1 MLPAI
6 VDPDR
11 RFALLHVSKRAREAV
26 HALWAL
32 DETLGQIVAGTRD
45 LFVGQMRLTW
55 WHEALTTLEPGARRG
70 QPVLDALADVDSLD
84 GSTLAT
90 LVEGWEALLEPL
102 PLTADTLE
110 TFAAGRGRALFDA
123 TTLVAGG
130 GTPSAAGEG
139 WALVD
144 FARKCSDDETA
155 ARAWSLAAPR
165 LASIHGDLGR
175 PLLVLAR
182 LAHADAEAR
191 RHVPR
196 TAWRLLRALS

>member
-70 QPVLDALADVDSLD
+70 QPVLDALA
-84 GSTLAT
+84 STKTLNCTALAR

-102 PLTADTLE
+102 PLIDDALLDHAVRRGATLFAQVATAVGGGQAPQQGEAWALADLAKRCSDVATAD
-110 TFAAGRGRALFDA
+110 RA
-123 TTLVAGG
+123 
-130 GTPSAAGEG
+130 
-139 WALVD
+139 WAL
-144 FARKCSDDETA
+144 AQ
-155 ARAWSLAAPR
+155 ARAGPLPTGLA
-165 LASIHGDLGR
+165 R
-175 PLLVLAR
+175 PLRILAR
-182 LAHADAEAR
+182 LARADIERRGHAD
-191 RHVPR
+191 R
-196 TAWRLLRALS
+196 TAWTMLKAMR